1 MLWKYIHD
9 GNSDYLMLLLEIIQS
24 STEKDRAM
32 ILIMVMM
39 KLELI
44 SLRFQEGNITV
55 LVKQLEA

>member
-39 KLELI
+39 RLELI
-44 SLRFQEGNITV
+44 SLRFQESNITV
-55 LVKQLEA
+55 LAKQLEA

>member
-1 MLWKYIHD
+1 MLWKYIRD

>member
-1 MLWKYIHD
+1 MLWKYIRD

-24 STEKDRAM
+24 SAEKDRAM

-39 KLELI
+39 RLELI

-55 LVKQLEA
+55 LAKELEA

>member
-39 KLELI
+39 RLELI

-55 LVKQLEA
+55 LAKQLEA